1 MKQILLIDDDESF
14 LRIYAEILKT
24 AGYHVETASSGAEAL
39 SMMEEHFFHI
49 AISDVA
55 MPQMNGMDLLR
66 QIRTEYPEVLVMM
79 LTGEGSISGAV
90 EAMELGAYTYLIKP
104 LEIDQLLL
112 NIKRAVE
119 FLDLNSENIQLKNQ
133 LSNIEQSPLLGNS
146 TSIKSLRE
154 QIVQIAP
161 TSASVLITGES
172 GTGKEIIANLLHENS
187 LNKGGPM
194 IKVNCAALAESVL
207 ESELFGHEK
216 GAFTGAIASTQ
227 GRFEMARGGTLFLD
241 EIGEMS
247 VKLQSKLLR
256 VLQEKEFERV
266 GGSKTIK
273 VDFRLISAT
282 NRDLRME
289 VEQGNFREDLYY
301 RINVIPLKSSPL
313 RERVDDI
320 PLLLEHYMRYYCKE
334 MKRPPVK
341 FSEDSLEVLKKYQW
355 RGNVRELKNLVE
367 RLMVFSNGQEISME
381 MLPEEIKGENVWGGD
396 LYHMSFQDA
405 KHFFEKQY
413 LEKVLEKNNWNISL
427 TAEEI
432 KLARK
437 NLQLKIKQ
445 LEIKKGATEM

>member
-14 LRIYAEILKT
+14 LRIYAEILRT
-24 AGYHVETASSGAEAL
+24 AGYDVETASSGAEAL

-49 AISDVA
+49 VISDVA

-66 QIRTEYPEVLVMM
+66 QIRTDYPDVLVMM

-119 FLDLNSENIQLKNQ
+119 FLNLNSENIQLKNQ
-133 LSNIEQSPLLGNS
+133 LSNIGQSPLLGNS
-146 TSIKSLRE
+146 PSIKSLRE
-154 QIVQIAP
+154 QILQIAP

-187 LNKGGPM
+187 LNKSGPM

-282 NRDLRME
+282 NRDLRKE

-320 PLLLEHYMRYYCKE
+320 PMLLEHYMMYYCKE
-334 MKRPPVK
+334 MKKPPVK
-341 FSEDSLEVLKKYQW
+341 FSEDSLEILKKYQW

-367 RLMVFSNGQEISME
+367 RLMVFSNGKEISTE
-381 MLPEEIKGENVWGGD
+381 MLPEEIKGEKVWGGD

-405 KHFFEKQY
+405 KYFFEKQY
-413 LEKVLEKNNWNISL
+413 LQKVLEKNNWNISL

-445 LEIKKGATEM
+445 LGITKGATEM